1 MYYVGYNPRE
11 RETGRERESIV
22 CGHYVLCLCIPNPAT
37 MPSHRPIAPSM
48 VIVAHIGLANANEN
62 QWAGGRSNSNNDKKK
77 EKKKKQKAERETSNK
92 YAKAKGGGDPNWVS
106 VSGDARCV
114 ALGFVFGIQLI
125 NATRE
130 RSGVDRV

>member
-1 MYYVGYNPRE
+1 MPMKTSGQAE
-11 RETGRERESIV
+11 GQI
-22 CGHYVLCLCIPNPAT
+22 AT
-37 MPSHRPIAPSM
+37 MT
-48 VIVAHIGLANANEN
+48 
-62 QWAGGRSNSNNDKKK
+62 KKK